1 MTEILD
7 TAYGLIML
15 YAPII
20 ITVASTLVNFIMIFK
35 KLKDIKIKDDMND
48 ALQGTNAELTNLA
61 ERVKL
66 LCQEN
71 ELLRKRTVQL
81 LEALT
86 KVEVKDE
93 ENPLYKEM

>member
-1 MTEILD
+1 
-7 TAYGLIML
+7 
-15 YAPII
+15 
-20 ITVASTLVNFIMIFK
+20 
-35 KLKDIKIKDDMND
+35 MNE

-71 ELLRKRTVQL
+71 ELLRKRRVQL

-93 ENPLYKEM
+93 ENPLYKKM